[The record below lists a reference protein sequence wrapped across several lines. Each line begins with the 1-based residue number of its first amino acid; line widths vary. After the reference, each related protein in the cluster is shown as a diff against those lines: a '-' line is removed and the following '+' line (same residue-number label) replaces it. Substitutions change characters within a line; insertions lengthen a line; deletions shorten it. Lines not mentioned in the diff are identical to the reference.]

1 VKQISIIN
9 TVLLV
14 CSGLILL
21 SLGSC
26 KTTKVISETA
36 NLRPMS
42 TNKLIR
48 NIENNAFD
56 FDYLSIKKINCQF
69 NNGKTKVSFR
79 AMIQAS
85 KDKQIFVM
93 LTKLNIPVARI
104 WLTPDSV
111 KFINYFERNYVLDDY
126 SYLSTKLGMD
136 LNFET
141 IHSIISNNVFTLQNE
156 KTGIESMIDSG
167 RYVLQSELLLE
178 PTKNRSEEKGRRTQR
193 KSKNMKNDIPVIQT
207 LYVDPINF
215 KLLKINLNDVDNSR
229 NLNIQFA
236 DYTELDNQLYPG
248 NISLDFQSPTNR
260 IELGVE
266 MSNFSTEK
274 EKDVTFKI
282 PEKFTPLNLK

>member
-1 VKQISIIN
+1 
-9 TVLLV
+9 
-14 CSGLILL
+14 
-21 SLGSC
+21 
-26 KTTKVISETA
+26 
-36 NLRPMS
+36 
-42 TNKLIR
+42 
-48 NIENNAFD
+48 
-56 FDYLSIKKINCQF
+56 
-69 NNGKTKVSFR
+69 
-79 AMIQAS
+79 
-85 KDKQIFVM
+85 
-93 LTKLNIPVARI
+93 
-104 WLTPDSV
+104 
-111 KFINYFERNYVLDDY
+111 
-126 SYLSTKLGMD
+126 
-136 LNFET
+136 
-141 IHSIISNNVFTLQNE
+141 
-156 KTGIESMIDSG
+156 MIDSG